1 MNLKKL
7 FFLFVLATNLSVTE
21 LYSQTFENGKWTDD
35 NLTFKIVYENIKK
48 SGELHLCIANKN
60 NDLCIGNLMV
70 PFEVFIYDRKDSLIW
85 SSIWTGN
92 NMQLKFKR
100 RLPMAY
106 KVNVKAK
113 APYVINKLTTTKIYQ
128 KQPLELIYIVQ

>member
-1 MNLKKL
+1 MNLKK
-7 FFLFVLATNLSVTE
+7 FFYLLSFS
-21 LYSQTFENGKWTDD
+21 LYFFSIKVQSQTYENGKWIDD

-48 SGELHLCIANKN
+48 SGELHLCIANKS

-70 PFEVFIYDRKDSLIW
+70 PFEVFIYDKKDSLIW

-100 RLPMAY
+100 KLPLAY

-128 KQPLELIYIVQ
+128 KQPLELIYIIQ